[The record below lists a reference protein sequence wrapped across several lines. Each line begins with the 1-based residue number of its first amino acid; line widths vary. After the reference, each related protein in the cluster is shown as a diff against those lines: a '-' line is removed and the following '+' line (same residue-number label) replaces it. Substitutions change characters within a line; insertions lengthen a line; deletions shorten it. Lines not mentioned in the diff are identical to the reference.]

1 MTEETSPKTRFRRHK
16 GLLGSI
22 EKASLIC
29 IPLAGVVGILDVF
42 LYFGISVY
50 IQQYLAVLL
59 GLVLALVP
67 LLVPAAKG
75 SPKDR
80 LPWYD
85 AILSLGGLMVG
96 LYMVILYPSIAVTT
110 GMLTLDRI
118 ILGALAIVLV
128 LESCRRLLG
137 WPLVIIVTLFILYAH
152 FSDIFPGALYG
163 RGIPLARLATYLY
176 VDENALFSIAMRVT
190 GTIVLAFV
198 LFGQAIFA
206 TGGGQFLTNL
216 AMSLMGRFR
225 GGPAKVSVIA
235 SSSFG
240 MMSGSAVANV
250 ATTGVV
256 TIPLMK
262 KSGYPSYYAGAV
274 EATAS
279 SGGQIMP
286 PVMGAAAFLM
296 AQFLGMPYAKVVVA
310 AIVPAILYY
319 VGVFVQVDLEAVKR
333 NLKGLPREVLPS
345 HKGVLLHGWIFFIP
359 VVVLVYSL
367 FILFLDPDVAG
378 LYSVVSVLVVAML
391 KKESRINLRKLLA
404 ILENTGEGLLEISV
418 IAAAAGLILGVV
430 SITGLGFAFSLALIQ
445 MSGGNLFILL
455 LLAAAGA
462 IVLGM
467 GMTVTAAYILVVIL
481 IAPALIE
488 LGIIPIVAH
497 MFVFYFAIL
506 SFLTPPICLA
516 AYTGAS
522 IAGSKPM
529 QTAWQAMRLGVAAY
543 IVPFIFAYSPALLLI
558 GSPVE
563 IIRAIISGLMGMIL
577 IAIGL
582 EGYLFR
588 HLGWFQR
595 ILSFGSGIGLMAPF
609 WFSKG
614 IGMALL
620 LVLLLQQWAA
630 NRLARAKKVDD
641 GVGSK
646 NLPREMGGH
655 SGTRSK

>member
-1 MTEETSPKTRFRRHK
+1 MTEEASQEPRFRRHK

-22 EKASLIC
+22 EKAFLIC

-59 GLVLALVP
+59 GLVLTLVP
-67 LLVPAAKG
+67 LLVPAAKS

-85 AILSLGGLMVG
+85 AAIALGGLVTG
-96 LYMVILYPSIAVTT
+96 LYMVIFYPSIAVSM
-110 GMLTLDRI
+110 GILTPDRI
-118 ILGALAIVLV
+118 ILGAFAIVLV

-137 WPLVIIVTLFILYAH
+137 WPLVIIVAFFIFYAH
-152 FSDIFPGALYG
+152 FTNIFPGPLYG
-163 RGIPLARLATYLY
+163 RAVPLTRLATYLY

-190 GTIVLAFV
+190 GTIVLAFI
-198 LFGQAIFA
+198 LFGRAIFA

-216 AMSLMGRFR
+216 AMSTMGGFR

-319 VGVFVQVDLEAVKR
+319 IGVFVQVDLQAVKSK
-333 NLKGLPREVLPS
+333 LKGLPRNLLPS
-345 HKGVLLHGWIFFIP
+345 VKKTLLDGWIFFIP
-359 VVVLVYSL
+359 LIVLVYSL
-367 FILFLDPDVAG
+367 FVLFLDPDSAG
-378 LYSVVSVLVVAML
+378 LYSVASVLVVTMVRKA
-391 KKESRINLRKLLA
+391 SRINLRKLLA
-404 ILENTGEGLLEISV
+404 ILEGTGEGLLEITV

-430 SITGLGFAFSLALIQ
+430 SLTGLGFAFSLALIQ

-488 LGIIPIVAH
+488 LGLIPIVAH

-529 QTAWQAMRLGVAAY
+529 QTAWQSMRLGVAAY

-563 IIRAIISGLMGMIL
+563 IIRAIISGLMGMVL

-582 EGYLFR
+582 EGYFFR

-595 ILSFGSGIGLMAPF
+595 ILSFGGGIGLMAPF
-609 WFSKG
+609 WLSKALG
-614 IGMALL
+614 IALL

-630 NRLARAKKVDD
+630 NKLAPAKK
-641 GVGSK
+641 
-646 NLPREMGGH
+646 
-655 SGTRSK
+655 

>member
-1 MTEETSPKTRFRRHK
+1 MTEEASPEPRFRRHK
-16 GLLGSI
+16 GVLGSI
-22 EKASLIC
+22 EKALLIC

-67 LLVPAAKG
+67 LLVPAAKS
-75 SPKDR
+75 SPRER

-85 AILSLGGLMVG
+85 AAISLGGLVIG
-96 LYMVILYPSIAVTT
+96 LYMVIFYPSIAVSM
-110 GMLTLDRI
+110 GILTPDRI

-137 WPLVIIVTLFILYAH
+137 WPLVIIVAFFIFYAH
-152 FSDIFPGALYG
+152 FTNIFPGALYG
-163 RGIPLARLATYLY
+163 RGVPLPRLATYLY

-190 GTIVLAFV
+190 GTIVLAFIF
-198 LFGQAIFA
+198 FGRAIFA

-216 AMSLMGRFR
+216 AMSIMGGFR

-310 AIVPAILYY
+310 AIVPAVLYY
-319 VGVFVQVDLEAVKR
+319 VGVFVQVDLEAVKS
-333 NLKGLPREVLPS
+333 NLKGLPRNLLPS
-345 HKGVLLHGWIFFIP
+345 LKKTLLDGWLFFIP
-359 VVVLVYSL
+359 LIVLVYSL
-367 FILFLDPDVAG
+367 FVLFLDPDSAG
-378 LYSVVSVLVVAML
+378 LYSVASVLVVTAVR
-391 KKESRINLRKLLA
+391 KASRINLRKLLA
-404 ILENTGEGLLEISV
+404 ILEDTGEGLLEITV

-430 SITGLGFAFSLALIQ
+430 SLTGLGFAFSLALIQ

-481 IAPALIE
+481 IAPALVQ

-529 QTAWQAMRLGVAAY
+529 QTAWQSMRLGVAAY

-558 GSPVE
+558 GSPAE
-563 IIRAIISGLMGMIL
+563 IIRAIISGLMGMVL

-595 ILSFGSGIGLMAPF
+595 ILSFGGGIGLMAPF
-609 WFSKG
+609 WLSKG
-614 IGMALL
+614 IGVALL
-620 LVLLLQQWAA
+620 LALLLQQWTA
-630 NRLARAKKVDD
+630 NRLARAKRTDNLVD
-641 GVGSK
+641 SS
-646 NLPREMGGH
+646 NLSREMGE
-655 SGTRSK
+655 KVQN